1 MNVSSLQSAGSVLP
15 PRGDAQGTQAKNIH
29 DLTKAVRT
37 GDLDAA
43 RRAYRDIVKTAPDG
57 ATLTRGGAF
66 AQLGQAL
73 VTGDP
78 DSAKSII
85 IDAAK
90 APRGNSTMPVPPPM
104 PSPMPMSMPRDGG
117 GTVNLTA

>member
-1 MNVSSLQSAGSVLP
+1 MNVSSLQSAGNILP
-15 PRGDAQGTQAKNIH
+15 PRGYAQGTQAKNIQ

-43 RRAYRDIVKTAPDG
+43 KQAYRDIVKAAPDG

-66 AQLGQAL
+66 AQLGRAL
-73 VTGDP
+73 ATGDL
-78 DSAKSII
+78 DSARSII

-90 APRGNSTMPVPPPM
+90 AARGNSTMPVPAPIPITMPM
-104 PSPMPMSMPRDGG
+104 PLDGG